1 MEPPRELLSLV
12 SLYEQLQNE
21 LELDPESFQVPP
33 PPAPRFRP
41 TVRLVD
47 GRRFRGIY
55 FNGTMDGQPLYFYFT
70 INPRLARLSLPL
82 TLWQEIPADRVPA
95 LDRGKDNL
103 YPRPGRERESLAS
116 LFHPGLAES

>member
-1 MEPPRELLSLV
+1 MEPPRELLPLV
-12 SLYEQLQNE
+12 SLYEQLRDE
-21 LELDPESFQVPP
+21 LELDPASFQVPP

-41 TVRLVD
+41 TVRLLD

-55 FNGTMDGQPLYFYFT
+55 FNATMDGQPPYFYIT

-95 LDRGKDNL
+95 LDRGKQNL
-103 YPRPGRERESLAS
+103 YPRPGRERKCVES
-116 LFHPGLAES
+116 LFHPGINR